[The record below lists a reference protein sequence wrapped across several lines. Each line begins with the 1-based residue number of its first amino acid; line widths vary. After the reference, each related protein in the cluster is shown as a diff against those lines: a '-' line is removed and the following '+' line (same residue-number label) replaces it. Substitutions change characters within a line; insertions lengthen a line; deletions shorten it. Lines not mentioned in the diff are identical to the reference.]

1 MRYAYPVDLE
11 TDEDGREVA
20 RVADLIGCVT
30 DGADRA
36 EALVEAQDAL
46 EAALGAAMTGKEDIP
61 APSPARGRPVVVPG
75 AVMAAKVALYQA
87 MRAAGMSNTDLA
99 ARLGLAET
107 EVRRMLDPDR
117 ATKIGRL
124 EEALA
129 VLGQR
134 VVVAVEA
141 A

>member
-1 MRYAYPVDLE
+1 MRYAYPVDLD
-11 TDEDGREVA
+11 TDENGRVVA

-36 EALVEAQDAL
+36 EALAEAQDAL
-46 EAALGAAMTGKEDIP
+46 EAALGAAVAGKEDIP